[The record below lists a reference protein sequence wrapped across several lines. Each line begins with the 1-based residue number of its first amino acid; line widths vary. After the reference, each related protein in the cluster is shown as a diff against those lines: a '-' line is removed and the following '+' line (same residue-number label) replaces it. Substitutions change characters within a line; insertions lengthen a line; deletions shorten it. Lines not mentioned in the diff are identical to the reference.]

1 MQAVDTSVP
10 SLARAYDYLLGGRAN
25 FVADRALA
33 RQWRDIYPQ
42 AGQLL
47 RLSRT
52 YVTGC
57 CAQLSLDGV
66 RQFIDVGSGLPTA
79 PSLHAAVARSGARVV
94 YVDRDP
100 AVVAHAR
107 AVVPPGPVSVVPGD
121 LLEPEA
127 LLWALRPLVDLAQPA
142 CLVLGL
148 VIQALPDLGTARA
161 VVDVLVR
168 ALAPGSHWSSPPAPA
183 PAAGCRIRSPRRDCR
198 RRTWR
203 RSSPGWTCSPPGR
216 RGGPALGRD
225 RAQAGQRRPRM
236 MDQVA
241 PGVFVATSP
250 VYLTTT
256 TIVVG
261 AGGGCLLIDPAL
273 TAAEL
278 AGLGEWLAGAGL
290 RPAVGWATHPHWDHV
305 LWSRSLGT
313 ATPRAMPRPG
323 RSRPRARPA
332 RT

>member
-1 MQAVDTSVP
+1 VQAVDTSVP

-66 RQFIDVGSGLPTA
+66 RQFLDVGSGLPTA
-79 PSLHAAVARSGARVV
+79 PSLHAAVARSGARVI

-127 LLWALRPLVDLAQPA
+127 LLWGLRPHVDLAQPA

-148 VIQALPDLGTARA
+148 IVQALPDLGTARA

-168 ALAPGSHWSSPPAPA
+168 ALAPGSH
-183 PAAGCRIRSPRRDCR
+183 
-198 RRTWR
+198 
-203 RSSPGWTCSPPGR
+203 
-216 RGGPALGRD
+216 L
-225 RAQAGQRRPRM
+225 
-236 MDQVA
+236 V
-241 PGVFVATSP
+241 
-250 VYLTTT
+250 
-256 TIVVG
+256 
-261 AGGGCLLIDPAL
+261 L
-273 TAAEL
+273 TAARGQL
-278 AGLGEWLAGAGL
+278 PDSVAAAGLSAPDLAAFFAGLDLLPPPAGEGLLLGGAG
-290 RPAVGWATHPHWDHV
+290 RK
-305 LWSRSLGT
+305 
-313 ATPRAMPRPG
+313 PG
-323 RSRPRARPA
+323 RAGRA
-332 RT
+332 